1 MHIKNEMKK
10 KTTLH
15 YYKTGTFRQ
24 LEQTL
29 DRMSAEGFQAVRPGR
44 LLQRY
49 VFDDS
54 VQYVHRFSVCTARP
68 GSADA
73 ISFLAA
79 QERGGWQTAARHG
92 DWILFRKNAADA
104 EDGEALPCGI
114 EPIGELFSRRIKS
127 RETFRMWMIVLAS
140 VLMIVGYC
148 TDLLPVLYSFAVPML
163 LALLVT
169 LQIKYMQEG
178 LKRK

>member
-1 MHIKNEMKK
+1 MKK
-10 KTTLH
+10 KTTIH
-15 YYKTGTFRQ
+15 YYKTGSFRA

-29 DRMSAEGFQAVRPGR
+29 DRMSAEGRQAVKPGR

-49 VFDDS
+49 DFDNS
-54 VQYVHRFSVCTARP
+54 VQYVHRFSVCEAGA
-68 GSADA
+68 GSAKE
-73 ISFLAA
+73 INFLAEQQRA
-79 QERGGWQTAARHG
+79 GWEIAARRG

-104 EDGEALPCGI
+104 EDSEALPCGY
-114 EPIGELFSRRIKS
+114 EPIEALFARKIKA

-140 VLMIVGYC
+140 LLMIVGYC
-148 TDLLPVLYSFAVPML
+148 IDLLPVLYSFAVPML

-178 LKRK
+178 LQRK